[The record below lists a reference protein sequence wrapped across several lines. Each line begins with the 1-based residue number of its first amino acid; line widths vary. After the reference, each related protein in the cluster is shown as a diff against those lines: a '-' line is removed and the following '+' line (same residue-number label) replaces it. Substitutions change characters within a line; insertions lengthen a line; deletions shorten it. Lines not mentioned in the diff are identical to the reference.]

1 MESNKMARISTRQAS
16 EKIRNLQPFTTNG
29 SLRGDWQGSAY
40 VVTSYSTAIAY
51 IDPSEGVALLN
62 GQKYSVTTS
71 KHQSQTRLGVHYL
84 AQTLALYEEDRPSA
98 KEFLARVYA

>member
-1 MESNKMARISTRQAS
+1 MARISTQQAS
-16 EKIRNLQPFTTNG
+16 EKIRNLEAFTTNG

-71 KHQSQTRLGVHYL
+71 KHQSQTRLGVHIV
-84 AQTLALYEEDRPSA
+84 AQSMALYEEELPTA
-98 KEFLARVYA
+98 KEFLERIGA

>member
-1 MESNKMARISTRQAS
+1 MARVTTRQAS
-16 EKIRNLQPFTTNG
+16 EQIRNLQPFTTNG
-29 SLRGDWQGSAY
+29 SLRGDWANGAY

-71 KHQSQTRLGVHYL
+71 RHQSQTRLGVHYL
-84 AQTLALYEEDRPSA
+84 AQNMALYEEELPSA
-98 KEFLARVYA
+98 KEFLERISA

>member
-1 MESNKMARISTRQAS
+1 MARITTRQAS

-29 SLRGDWQGSAY
+29 SLRGDWQGNAY
-40 VVTSYSTAIAY
+40 VVTSYSTAIAH

-62 GQKYSVTTS
+62 GQRYSVTTS

-84 AQTLALYEEDRPSA
+84 SEAMPLEVEELQTAR
-98 KEFLARVYA
+98 EFLERVHA